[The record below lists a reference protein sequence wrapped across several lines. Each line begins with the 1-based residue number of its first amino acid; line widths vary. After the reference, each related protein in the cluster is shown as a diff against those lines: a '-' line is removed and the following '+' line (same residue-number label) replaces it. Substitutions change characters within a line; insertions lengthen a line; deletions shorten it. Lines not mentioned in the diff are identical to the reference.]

1 MEYVW
6 NEDKNRRN
14 IERHGIAFKDAV
26 RIFEGETLE
35 QKDDRFDYGE
45 IRIYAIG
52 LINGLEIV
60 VIYTDTGND
69 ERRIISARRAE
80 PYERRAYW
88 QRRNDY

>member
-1 MEYVW
+1 MKYVW

-26 RIFEGETLE
+26 KIFDGETLE
-35 QKDDRFDYGE
+35 KKDDRFEYGE

-60 VIYTDTGND
+60 VIYTDTNND

-88 QRRNDY
+88 QNRNDY

>member
-88 QRRNDY
+88 QNRNDY

>member
-80 PYERRAYW
+80 TL
-88 QRRNDY
+88 

>member
-1 MEYVW
+1 MKYSW

-26 RIFEGETLE
+26 KIFEGETLE
-35 QKDDRFDYGE
+35 QEDDRFEYGE
-45 IRIYAIG
+45 VRVYAIG
-52 LINGLEIV
+52 IMNGLEIA
-60 VIYTDTGND
+60 VIYTDRSND

-88 QRRNDY
+88 KSRNAG

>member
-6 NEDKNRRN
+6 NEDKNRLN

-35 QKDDRFDYGE
+35 QQDDRFDYVE
-45 IRIYAIG
+45 IRMYAIG

-88 QRRNDY
+88 KSRND

>member
-35 QKDDRFDYGE
+35 QKDDRFEYGE

-88 QRRNDY
+88 QSRNDY